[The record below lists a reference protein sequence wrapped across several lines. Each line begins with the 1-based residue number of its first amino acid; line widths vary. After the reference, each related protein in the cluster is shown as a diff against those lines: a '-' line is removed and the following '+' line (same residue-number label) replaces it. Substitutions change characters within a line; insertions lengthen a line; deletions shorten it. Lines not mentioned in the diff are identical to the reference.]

1 MKLSIGIF
9 FGGLF
14 GALGILVLLVAFGT
28 DYWLLA
34 MEVEKCSES
43 KEAVDGKHP
52 VILHHEGFF
61 WRCWFNGE
69 IKNDTN
75 NMKPF
80 WFTNQAATKNCT
92 HAYLSPFP
100 MNRDDSNNNSSASYH
115 SAVVYR
121 GFWSVFMLL
130 GLVTV
135 VAAGFIIIC
144 AAPFTNHRLYKAGGG
159 LFITSGIFFTLVVIM
174 HVIWIQSVLDL
185 KSYQDTRQQDCAHF
199 TVVTRYGWSF
209 MLAPFGIFFSL
220 IAGML
225 FLLVGHTIL
234 VHTK

>member
-14 GALGILVLLVAFGT
+14 GALGILIYLVAFGT

-34 MEVEKCSES
+34 MEVEKCSET
-43 KEAVDGKHP
+43 KEGVDDNHP

-69 IKNDTN
+69 IRNDTD
-75 NMKPF
+75 NMKTF
-80 WFTNQAATKNCT
+80 WFTNQAPTKNCT

-100 MNRDDSNNNSSASYH
+100 MNRDDSKNNSSASYH

-130 GLVTV
+130 GVATV
-135 VAAGFIIIC
+135 VAGGFIIIC

-159 LFITSGIFFTLVVIM
+159 LFITSGIFFTFVIIM
-174 HVIWIQSVLDL
+174 HVIWVQSMSDL
-185 KSYQDTRQQDCAHF
+185 KSYQDLRQQDCSNF
-199 TVVTRYGWSF
+199 SVVTRYGWSF
-209 MLAPFGIFFSL
+209 MLAPVGIFFSL
-220 IAGML
+220 FAGML
-225 FLLVGHTIL
+225 FLLVGHTIF

>member
-1 MKLSIGIF
+1 MKLSIGLF

-14 GALGILVLLVAFGT
+14 GALGILICLVAFGT

-43 KEAVDGKHP
+43 KEGVDENHA

-69 IKNDTN
+69 IENSTGS
-75 NMKPF
+75 MKPF
-80 WFTNQAATKNCT
+80 WFTNQAPTKNCT

-121 GFWSVFMLL
+121 GFWTVFMLL
-130 GLVTV
+130 GVATV
-135 VAAGFIIIC
+135 VAGGFIIIC

-159 LFITSGIFFTLVVIM
+159 LFITSGIFFTLVVVM
-174 HVIWIQSVLDL
+174 HVIWVQSVSDL
-185 KSYQDTRQQDCAHF
+185 KSYQDARQQDCSHF
-199 TVVTRYGWSF
+199 TVFTRYGWSF
-209 MLAPFGIFFSL
+209 MLAPFGIFFSIL
-220 IAGML
+220 AGML